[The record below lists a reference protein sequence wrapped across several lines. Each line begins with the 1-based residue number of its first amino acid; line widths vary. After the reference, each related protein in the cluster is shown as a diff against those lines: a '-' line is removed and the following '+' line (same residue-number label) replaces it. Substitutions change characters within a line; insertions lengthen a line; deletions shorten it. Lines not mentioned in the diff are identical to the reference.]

1 MSHYK
6 FALGTLALSQLTAGL
21 ELSSTTQLGV
31 GENICHAAIERNKSF
46 ALDYYDLI
54 NLTNGEGMFTD

>member
-1 MSHYK
+1 
-6 FALGTLALSQLTAGL
+6 LGTLALSQLTAGL